1 MSKDE
6 HKISPKSVIILPG
19 VGQEKPELQVQSLPG
34 ADDIELPEP
43 IKDYLQIRSQKPNYR
58 LSVLAALFFIAPFL
72 TLGLSDTF
80 ILDDFFNLAPICC
93 LFFLISIIL
102 FSTNRSQYDNW
113 KEEMKKARKQIKQT
127 EQIPYPPETQ
137 WPLVVGTLFLFGG
150 FVWIGA
156 NPLLFFT
163 ESILGLTCFLYYF
176 YITHRRNT
184 IYDAL
189 IEDRINNPKP
199 ASTSEEE

>member
-1 MSKDE
+1 
-6 HKISPKSVIILPG
+6 
-19 VGQEKPELQVQSLPG
+19 
-34 ADDIELPEP
+34 
-43 IKDYLQIRSQKPNYR
+43 
-58 LSVLAALFFIAPFL
+58 
-72 TLGLSDTF
+72 
-80 ILDDFFNLAPICC
+80 
-93 LFFLISIIL
+93 
-102 FSTNRSQYDNW
+102 
-113 KEEMKKARKQIKQT
+113 MKKARKQIKQT

-163 ESILGLTCFLYYF
+163 ESILGLTSFLYYF
-176 YITHRRNT
+176 YLTHRRNT

-189 IEDRINNPKP
+189 IEDRMNNPKP

>member
-1 MSKDE
+1 MSE
-6 HKISPKSVIILPG
+6 GEQTMPPKSVIILQG
-19 VGQEKPELQVQSLPG
+19 VEHEKPELQVQSLPSV
-34 ADDIELPEP
+34 DNIESPEA
-43 IKDYLQIRSQKPNYR
+43 IKNYLQIRSQKPSYR
-58 LSVLAALFFIAPFL
+58 LSVLAALFLIAPIITFGL
-72 TLGLSDTF
+72 TDIF

-113 KEEMKKARKQIKQT
+113 KDEMKKARKQIKQT

-163 ESILGLTCFLYYF
+163 ESILGLTSFLYYF
-176 YITHRRNT
+176 YLTHRRNT